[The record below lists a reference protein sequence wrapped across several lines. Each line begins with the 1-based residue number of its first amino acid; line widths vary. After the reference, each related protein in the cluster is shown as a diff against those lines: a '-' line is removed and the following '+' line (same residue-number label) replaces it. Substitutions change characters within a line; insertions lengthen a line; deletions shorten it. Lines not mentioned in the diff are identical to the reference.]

1 MGLKSVKRMLL
12 KPHHIA
18 FSGLTILILI
28 GVAWYFYSS
37 RRMEGFDARGTY
49 TNKPKPP
56 SLIIVN
62 SRKDVNNACYGAI
75 IDTPVTTPGGWGWS
89 MREWKCDGRNRIG
102 ALTGGYCPYQATNKY
117 GRCFG

>member
-1 MGLKSVKRMLL
+1 MRFITLLNKRFSGGFEREPGFPSKKVTLSFGFYICILYNMGLKSVKRMLL

-56 SLIIVN
+56 
-62 SRKDVNNACYGAI
+62 
-75 IDTPVTTPGGWGWS
+75 
-89 MREWKCDGRNRIG
+89 
-102 ALTGGYCPYQATNKY
+102 
-117 GRCFG
+117 